1 MDHHCF
7 FLGTCVGF
15 YNRKSFLLTIIY
27 GETIIITALVYNAW
41 WMAEAYDKISTLNF
55 FGFAVYAFN
64 ILGGFILAV
73 FTGSHINFLMHNQT
87 TIEALQQKNLD
98 QVIFLVNASKKFIV

>member
-1 MDHHCF
+1 
-7 FLGTCVGF
+7 VGF

-27 GETIIITALVYNAW
+27 GETIIIIALVYNAW
-41 WMAEAYDKISTLNF
+41 WMAEAYDQMSTLNF

-64 ILGGFILAV
+64 IFGGCLLAV

-98 QVIFLVNASKKFIV
+98 QVIFLVNGSKKFYSLIRGL